1 MGFLFFSQKFYITT
15 MKRKNYTT
23 KNSQILE
30 NNFLLFNKT
39 LGENN
44 MDKNLFVTKSYW
56 NRNGKHQKEMDR
68 LFDQLVP
75 YDGSSNTVEGEI
87 LRAANR
93 IYYDYYNNGMCNNT
107 SGAVRFLNYHL
118 YYRGSSIDK
127 FEPLKKIYDN
137 CNTGF
142 YTFENL
148 EIPLENMMDKA
159 IEYVICKNGQ
169 YQKFDY
175 YCKNF
180 FELQEKDH
188 DKYKQ
193 RLVLERKRYRENN
206 PPLTKRYTLKDLNKL
221 MSKDG
226 CSIERGTI
234 DWSVFILY
242 TPNKKYKLY
251 FKMIHCRLDHL
262 HKIYLDH
269 GIEGLLKYDVDKIPW
284 SLVSTITHY
293 DDNHKIKK
301 VINRYLLNQ
310 DMKVWFL
317 LEKDKDRKSTYSLY
331 LETQSG
337 TKFISTLK
345 IKSRESKRSIFL
357 LTKGEQ
363 FLEKIIKLKTG
374 EYEKWFLHMIDLKTK
389 NIVDTYG
396 IKDQS
401 I

>member
-1 MGFLFFSQKFYITT
+1 
-15 MKRKNYTT
+15 MKRKNYIS

-30 NNFLLFNKT
+30 NNFLFFNKIT

-56 NRNGKHQKEMDR
+56 KGNGKHQKEMDL

-75 YDGSSNTVEGEI
+75 DYGNSDTLEGEI

-93 IYYDYYNNGMCNNT
+93 IYYDYYNNGMYNNT
-107 SGAVRFLNYHL
+107 SGAVLFLHDYL
-118 YYRGSSIDK
+118 YNRRGIYN
-127 FEPLKKIYDN
+127 FQPLKKIYDN

-142 YTFENL
+142 HVFENL

-159 IEYVICKNGQ
+159 IEYVISKNGQ
-169 YQKFDY
+169 YEKNHY
-175 YCKNF
+175 YKDLF
-180 FELQEKDH
+180 KLQEKDY

-206 PPLTKRYTLKDLNKL
+206 PPISKRHTLKGLNKL
-221 MSKDG
+221 LSKDG
-226 CSIERGTI
+226 CIIESSMLGYRNDFT
-234 DWSVFILY
+234 LY
-242 TPNKKYKLY
+242 TPDSNEPSGYKANKLY
-251 FKMIHCRLDHL
+251 FKMINCRLDHL

-269 GIEGLLKYDVDKIPW
+269 GIEGLLKYDVKKIPW
-284 SLVSTITHY
+284 SLVSTITHV
-293 DDNHKIKK
+293 DNNFKIKK
-301 VINRYLLNQ
+301 VIECYLLNQ
-310 DMKVWFL
+310 DMEVWFL
-317 LEKDKDRKSTYSLY
+317 LEKDKDRKSTYSFY

-337 TKFISTLK
+337 TKFISKLK
-345 IKSRESKRSIFL
+345 IKSKESKRSIFL

-374 EYEKWFLHMIDLKTK
+374 EYEKWFLYMIDLKTK
-389 NIVDTYG
+389 NIVNTYG

>member
-1 MGFLFFSQKFYITT
+1 
-15 MKRKNYTT
+15 MKRKNYIS

-30 NNFLLFNKT
+30 NNFLFFNKIT

-56 NRNGKHQKEMDR
+56 NGNGKHQKEMDR

-75 YDGSSNTVEGEI
+75 DHGSSNTVEGEI

-118 YYRGSSIDK
+118 YYRRGIDK

-142 YTFENL
+142 HTFENL

-169 YQKFDY
+169 YQKSDY

-193 RLVLERKRYRENN
+193 RLVLEKKRYRENN
-206 PPLTKRYTLKDLNKL
+206 PPLSKRYTLKGLNKL
-221 MSKDG
+221 LSKDG
-226 CSIERGTI
+226 CIIKSNMLGYRNEF
-234 DWSVFILY
+234 SLF
-242 TPNKKYKLY
+242 TPDGNDYSGYKRTELY

-269 GIEGLLKYDVDKIPW
+269 GIEGLLKYDVDKIQWP
-284 SLVSTITHY
+284 LVSTITYY
-293 DDNHKIKK
+293 DSNEKQFYRT
-301 VINRYLLNQ
+301 RYLLNQ
-310 DMKVWFL
+310 DMEVWFL